1 MLDGPLPAEE
11 PCCELQA
18 EESGQTCPP
27 VSSYCAQPQSCLSYM
42 RTPRAEKTGSVE
54 KALMKFGH
62 EVSEGAVLEG
72 QA

>member
-1 MLDGPLPAEE
+1 MH
-11 PCCELQA
+11 
-18 EESGQTCPP
+18 
-27 VSSYCAQPQSCLSYM
+27 SYCAQPQSCLSYT
-42 RTPRAEKTGSVE
+42 RTPRAEKTGFVE